1 MDTWNGADGEGFE
14 DSVLALYLGPHAD
27 RVRAFGRIG
36 GLAKQQAIPSGSAA
50 CLHVVLAGVLEED
63 GGWFGP
69 GNHFGGEG
77 HRLRVS
83 SDSALLWTLDRSQ
96 PDWNVAAA
104 APLRTALAVAL
115 DAADRA
121 LQAATPPRSL
131 PAPASLCDADH
142 PRILHHARRL
152 RGSTEADT
160 AAAIYHFVQ
169 RMPYRFG
176 TWQERA
182 SDTLARGVGMCTTK
196 ANLQVALLRAA
207 GLDAGFVETPLP
219 LTVLGRLMPQ
229 AWLGVMRAT
238 VRHYFCAV
246 RLAGRWHAADAS
258 YNDDSLAI
266 YVASFPH
273 LAECRHGRFGEGRPF
288 SPAAVYAGR
297 DPFDITVLENLEA
310 QMGKKSRFSVRHFE
324 ALNTRLDRA
333 QRCWQQWLA
342 SDQGSWGEIGAVCAR
357 GTS

>member
-1 MDTWNGADGEGFE
+1 MGTGTEADSEGFD

-27 RVRAFGRIG
+27 LVRAYGRIAG
-36 GLAKQQAIPSGSAA
+36 FAKAQQIPSGGAA
-50 CLHVVLAGVLEED
+50 CLHVVLAGVLED
-63 GGWFGP
+63 DRGWFGP

-83 SDSALLWTLDRSQ
+83 SDSALLWTLDRRH
-96 PDWNVAAA
+96 PAWRDTAAE
-104 APLRTALAVAL
+104 PLRTALAVAL
-115 DAADRA
+115 EAAARA
-121 LQAATPPRSL
+121 MRAATPPQSL
-131 PAPASLCDADH
+131 PAPESLCDVDH
-142 PRILHHARRL
+142 PRILHRARRL
-152 RGSTEADT
+152 RRSNEADT

-176 TWQERA
+176 AWQERA
-182 SDTLARGVGMCTTK
+182 SDTMARGVGMCTTK

-207 GLDAGFVETPLP
+207 GLEAGFVETPLP
-219 LTVLGRLMPQ
+219 LTVLGRLMPP
-229 AWLGVMRAT
+229 AWLVVMRPT
-238 VRHYFCAV
+238 VRHYFGAV

-266 YVASFPH
+266 YVANFPH

-297 DPFDITVLENLEA
+297 DPFDIEVLGNLDE
-310 QMGKKSRFSVRHFE
+310 QMGKPSRFSVRHFE

-342 SDQGSWGEIGAVCAR
+342 SDRGS
-357 GTS
+357 

>member
-1 MDTWNGADGEGFE
+1 MGIGTGADSEGFD

-27 RVRAFGRIG
+27 RVRAYGRIG
-36 GLAKQQAIPSGSAA
+36 EFAKATEIPSGGAS
-50 CLHVVLAGVLEED
+50 CLHVVLAGVLEDD

-83 SDSALLWTLDRSQ
+83 SDSALLWTLDCRH
-96 PDWNVAAA
+96 PAWRGTAA

-115 DAADRA
+115 EAASRA
-121 LQAATPPRSL
+121 LQAATPPQTL
-131 PAPASLCDADH
+131 PAPGSLCDVDH
-142 PRILHHARRL
+142 PRILHCARRL
-152 RGSTEADT
+152 RRSNEADT
-160 AAAIYHFVQ
+160 ASAIYHFVQ

-182 SDTLARGVGMCTTK
+182 SDTMARGVGMCTTK

-207 GLDAGFVETPLP
+207 GLEAGFVETPLP
-219 LTVLGRLMPQ
+219 LTVLGRLMP
-229 AWLGVMRAT
+229 ATWLGVMRPT

-258 YNDDSLAI
+258 YNDDSLAV
-266 YVASFPH
+266 YVANFPH

-297 DPFDITVLENLEA
+297 DPFDIEVLDNLDE
-310 QMGKKSRFSVRHFE
+310 QMGKTSRFSVRHFE

-342 SDQGSWGEIGAVCAR
+342 SDRGS
-357 GTS
+357 